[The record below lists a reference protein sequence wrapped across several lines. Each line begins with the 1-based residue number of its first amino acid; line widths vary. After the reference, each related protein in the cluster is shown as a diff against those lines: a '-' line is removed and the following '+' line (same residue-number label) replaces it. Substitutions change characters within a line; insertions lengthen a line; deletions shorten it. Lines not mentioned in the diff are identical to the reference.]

1 MVRTNGNRRGFT
13 LVELLVVIAIIGVL
27 VALLLPAVQQAR
39 EAARRMQ
46 CANNLKQ
53 YGVAIHTYHDTWNKI
68 PAAPFSY
75 AGVGQ
80 NNGNWGLPIVG
91 MQVVIL
97 PQMEQQPLYDK
108 IVWNLTNPAAAPH
121 YQGVVRPFNT
131 NVWGYPNAGG
141 WESPVSGQNGIQ
153 MAEESQVPYAMCP
166 SDSTTVD
173 LNWQAQQTSYSGS
186 MGSQPTTSNIGA
198 HPSCNLF
205 YTLGVHYDDGGTWN
219 DGTNYYPID
228 HGNTTLNRELSG
240 VFNRLGIKGGMNFG
254 AVRDGTSNT
263 IFMGEV
269 LGECHDHLDGGW
281 WRYNAIGNG
290 EASTSAPLNLF
301 TTCVLSQEAAAK
313 GYPYNGIT
321 SMPNCTGKDNW
332 NLSWGF
338 RSRHPQGCQFVFGDG
353 SVHFISQTVNYQ
365 TYQRLGGRRDGLP
378 IGDY

>member
-1 MVRTNGNRRGFT
+1 MARVNGNRRGFT

-53 YGVAIHTYHDTWNKI
+53 YGIAIHTYHDTWGKI
-68 PAAPFSY
+68 PHCPFPYS
-75 AGVGQ
+75 Q
-80 NNGNWGLPIVG
+80 NGNWGLAIPG
-91 MQVVIL
+91 MQAVIL

-108 IVWNLTNPAAAPH
+108 ILWNWNAPISTS
-121 YQGVVRPFNT
+121 QVR
-131 NVWGYPNAGG
+131 GYSSNSITGGGGAG
-141 WESPVSGQNGIQ
+141 WVSPVSGTNGVQ
-153 MAEESQVPYAMCP
+153 FAEEIQVPYAMCP
-166 SDSTTVD
+166 SDSTPSLGPD
-173 LNWQAQQTSYSGS
+173 SNWYAAQTSYTGS
-186 MGSQPTTSNIGA
+186 YGSQSKVSVNG
-198 HPSCNLF
+198 SCNIF
-205 YTLGVHYDDGGTWN
+205 YTNTATVFYQEVL
-219 DGTNYYPID
+219 PA
-228 HGNTTLNRELSG
+228 GNSDAGDTTRQDQLSG
-240 VFNRLGIKGGMNFG
+240 PFNRLGIKGGMNFG

-269 LGECHDHLDGGW
+269 LGECHDHWGGGW
-281 WRYNAIGNG
+281 WRLNAYGNA
-290 EASTSAPLNLF
+290 EAGTSPPLNLM
-301 TTCVLSQEAAAK
+301 TTCAGSQQEAKNK

-321 SMPNCTGKDNW
+321 SFPDCVAQSNW

-353 SVHFISQTVNYQ
+353 SVHFISQTVNYA

>member
-1 MVRTNGNRRGFT
+1 MVRLDGNRRGFT

-53 YGVAIHTYHDTWNKI
+53 YGIAIHTYHDTWNKI
-68 PAAPFSY
+68 PHCPFPY
-75 AGVGQ
+75 AQ
-80 NNGNWGLPIVG
+80 NGNWGLPIPG

-108 IVWNLTNPAAAPH
+108 ISWNWTLASSPH
-121 YQGVVRPFNT
+121 FTSQVRGQPT
-131 NVWGYPNAGG
+131 SSYGPMGAG
-141 WESPVSGQNGIQ
+141 WLSPVSGVNGLQ
-153 MAEESQVPYAMCP
+153 MAEEIQTPYAMCP
-166 SDSTTVD
+166 SDATPPMGVD
-173 LNWQAQQTSYSGS
+173 SNWQAAQTSYTGS
-186 MGSQPTTSNIGA
+186 YGSQSKVSTPN
-198 HPSCNLF
+198 PSCNIF
-205 YTLGVHYDDGGTWN
+205 YYNTANIKYVEDLPGGN
-219 DGTNYYPID
+219 VDAGD
-228 HGNTTLNRELSG
+228 TTRQDQLSG
-240 VFNRLGIKGGMNFG
+240 VFNRLGLKGGINFG

-269 LGECHDHLDGGW
+269 IGECHDHWDGGW
-281 WRYNAIGNG
+281 WRLNAYGNC
-290 EASTSAPLNLF
+290 EAGTSVPINIM
-301 TTCVLSQEAAAK
+301 TTCAGSQQEAANK
-313 GYPYNGIT
+313 GYPYNDIT
-321 SMPNCTGKDNW
+321 SMPDCVAKSNW

-353 SVHFISQTVNYQ
+353 SVHFISQTVNYA

>member
-1 MVRTNGNRRGFT
+1 MVRIHGNRRGFT

-53 YGVAIHTYHDTWNKI
+53 FGIAIHTYHDTWNKI
-68 PAAPFSY
+68 PY
-75 AGVGQ
+75 ASLG
-80 NNGNWGLPIVG
+80 NNQNWGLPNPG
-91 MQVVIL
+91 MQASIL

-108 IVWNLTNPAAAPH
+108 LNWNWNTPKILSQVRSSPTNDS
-121 YQGVVRPFNT
+121 QTFS
-131 NVWGYPNAGG
+131 GG
-141 WESPVSGQNGIQ
+141 WLGAGHMSPVSGVAGVQH
-153 MAEESQVPYAMCP
+153 AEEIQVPYAMCP
-166 SDSTTVD
+166 SDSTPSLGFD
-173 LNWQAQQTSYSGS
+173 NNWQAAQTSYTGS
-186 MGSQPTTSNIGA
+186 MGSQFA
-198 HPSCNLF
+198 PSQSGSCSLF
-205 YTLGVHYDDGGTWN
+205 ITQGLHTEYVPGGN
-219 DGTNYYPID
+219 AQ
-228 HGNTTLNRELSG
+228 HGDTYSQNGLSG
-240 VFNRLGIKGGMNFG
+240 VFNRIGLKGGINFG

-269 LGECHDHLDGGW
+269 LGECGYIMDGGW
-281 WRYNAIGNG
+281 WRTDCYGNN
-290 EASTSAPLNLF
+290 EASTSCPLNLM
-301 TTCVLSQEAAAK
+301 TPCARTPQEGANK

-321 SMPNCTGKDNW
+321 SMPDCITPGATNQW

-353 SVHFISQTVNYQ
+353 SVHFISQSVNYQ

>member
-53 YGVAIHTYHDTWNKI
+53 FGIAIHTYHDTWNKI
-68 PAAPFSY
+68 PHCPFSY
-75 AGVGQ
+75 AQG
-80 NNGNWGLPIVG
+80 GNWNLPVPG
-91 MQVVIL
+91 FHVVIL

-108 IVWNLTNPAAAPH
+108 VLWNWTLPKVVSQVRSSYCGDPTNC
-121 YQGVVRPFNT
+121 
-131 NVWGYPNAGG
+131 WGYGFTG
-141 WESPVSGQNGIQ
+141 SGHLSPVAGVNGLQ
-153 MAEESQVPYAMCP
+153 HAEEIQVPYEMCP
-166 SDSTTVD
+166 SDSSPSLGTD
-173 LNWQAQQTSYSGS
+173 NNWQAAQTSYAGS
-186 MGSQPTTSNIGA
+186 MGSQRAPSQNG
-198 HPSCNLF
+198 SCNLF
-205 YTLGVHYDDGGTWN
+205 FNLGVNMELTPGYN
-219 DGTNYYPID
+219 ND
-228 HGNTTLNRELSG
+228 HGNTTRQDELSG
-240 VFNRLGIKGGMNFG
+240 IFNRLGIKGGLNFG

-269 LGECHDHLDGGW
+269 IGECTDHLDGGW
-281 WRYNAIGNG
+281 WRMNASGNG
-290 EASTSAPLNLF
+290 EATTSPPLNLM
-301 TTCVLSQEAAAK
+301 TTCVGSPQEAVNK

-321 SMPNCTGKDNW
+321 STPDCTPKNNW

-338 RSRHPQGCQFVFGDG
+338 RSRHPQGAQFVFGDG